1 MWGADEEAQC
11 ARRHQEENSHKENA
25 LCGNKKMRNT
35 KIYMHTGGVRRER
48 ERERER
54 ERAGVRE

>member
-11 ARRHQEENSHKENA
+11 APREENSHKENA

-35 KIYMHTGGVRRER
+35 KIYMHWWCA
-48 ERERER
+48 ER